1 MVITMIAS
9 SLVLLMFFQGFM
21 EGVIEQ
27 MTKDTVRSQTSDITV
42 YGKKYRK
49 EKELFLAASDSVTN
63 YPYFLTEATYSGKIS
78 RRNLRRIVREACGD
92 LPPIQVEAEPVVVS
106 EPAPVVESQEPVQ
119 QLVVEMELAS
129 RALEQVVE
137 SVQNAAH
144 VCHDCGEQLA
154 AQAPLMEAMA
164 SQAEALQEML
174 DAQAT
179 VVAESADF
187 SFTGD
192 VGELPGDEAFA
203 VGYEAGMLG
212 LE

>member
-1 MVITMIAS
+1 M
-9 SLVLLMFFQGFM
+9 
-21 EGVIEQ
+21 
-27 MTKDTVRSQTSDITV
+27 
-42 YGKKYRK
+42 
-49 EKELFLAASDSVTN
+49 
-63 YPYFLTEATYSGKIS
+63 KIS

-137 SVQNAAH
+137 SVQSAAH

-174 DAQAT
+174 DAQSA
-179 VVAESADF
+179 VVAESAEFD
-187 SFTGD
+187 FTGD
-192 VGELPGDEAFA
+192 VAELPGEEAFV
-203 VGYEAGMLG
+203 VGYEAGKLG
-212 LE
+212 L

>member
-1 MVITMIAS
+1 M
-9 SLVLLMFFQGFM
+9 
-21 EGVIEQ
+21 
-27 MTKDTVRSQTSDITV
+27 
-42 YGKKYRK
+42 
-49 EKELFLAASDSVTN
+49 
-63 YPYFLTEATYSGKIS
+63 KIS
-78 RRNLRRIVREACGD
+78 RRYLKRIVREACGD

-144 VCHDCGEQLA
+144 VCHDCGEKLA

-174 DAQAT
+174 DAHAT

-212 LE
+212 LK